1 MRIVAGIY
9 GGRCLN
15 VPKGQDIRPTSD
27 KVRGAIFN
35 TLVGY
40 IDFQGAQVLDA
51 FCGTGALG
59 LEALSRGAEH
69 CTFID
74 KARASLDL
82 AKGNAADLGAEGA
95 STFKIGNASKV
106 SLSGDYSLL
115 FFDPPYAKGLVQQAL
130 DNLRSVMADEA
141 ICVVESEKTLDFNP
155 DKGFELLKE
164 KIYGDTKVLY
174 LRYMKSV
181 A

>member
-9 GGRCLN
+9 GGRRLH
-15 VPKGQDIRPTSD
+15 VSKGRDIRPTSD

-35 TLVGY
+35 TLGGY

-74 KARASLDL
+74 KARTSLDL

-95 STFKIGNASKV
+95 STFKIGDASKV
-106 SLSGDYSLL
+106 SLSGAYSLVFL
-115 FFDPPYAKGLVQQAL
+115 DPPYAKGLVQQAL
-130 DNLRSVMADEA
+130 DNLRPVMADEA
-141 ICVVESEKTLDFNP
+141 ICVVESEKALDLGI
-155 DKGFELLKE
+155 DQDFELLKE